1 MSVENHQES
10 RSDLKVFLLQKYLS
24 SKYLTLAM
32 AKRNNCP
39 FFWFEGYKWLLLLV
53 VIFHTPLLGQAQK
66 GPVPEK
72 YLKITPG
79 VTTRVDIEKQYP
91 KRDPNRT
98 AVQYDTPDFSMTIQ
112 YSLGPCKLKLGRWG
126 FPEGTVEE
134 IYYQW
139 PEGRKVRLNEL
150 LLSPDRFDKRQDG
163 DVVGIDY
170 YVNDEFGISVEFDSK
185 LNEVVTMDFQPAAK
199 FHQTY
204 ACGKEAK

>member
-1 MSVENHQES
+1 M
-10 RSDLKVFLLQKYLS
+10 FLLQKYLS

-66 GPVPEK
+66 APIPEK

-139 PEGRKVRLNEL
+139 PEERKVPLSEL